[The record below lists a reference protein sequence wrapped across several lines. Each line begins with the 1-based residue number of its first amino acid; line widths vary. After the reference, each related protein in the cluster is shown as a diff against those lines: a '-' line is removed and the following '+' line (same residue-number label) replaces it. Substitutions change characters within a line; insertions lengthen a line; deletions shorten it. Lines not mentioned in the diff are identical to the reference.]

1 MQTKLEER
9 LVKSLVLLSF
19 NTIALLTG
27 CSNSSEPANHDIDST
42 TVVTTAP
49 RGKDSSITLNE
60 PLVAKFQWKQPVY
73 DTTKQYIYLTFDD
86 GPQPGTMT
94 CYNFCREQGVK
105 ATFFMV
111 GQHVYDKKLRG
122 IVDTIRA
129 SYPQILL
136 ANHSYT
142 HANNHY
148 QYFYAHPYF
157 AQNDFLKAQ
166 ESLGVPYKIIR
177 LPGNSAWVR
186 EGEVR
191 ASKTVRAV
199 CQLLDS
205 AGYNVSGWDIEWNF
219 RHTDSKPIQS
229 VSSML
234 KLVSTAFERKETHTR
249 NHLVILTHDR
259 MFRHPAG
266 ADSLLQFITELKK
279 NPNYEFETMDN
290 YPRQKT
296 PQYTGR

>member
-1 MQTKLEER
+1 MSIKLETR
-9 LVKSLVLLSF
+9 LLKSFILIFF
-19 NTIALLTG
+19 NTITLLTG
-27 CSNSSEPANHDIDST
+27 CNNSSGPSDYVATEHTTTAVAEGKDT
-42 TVVTTAP
+42 TVLSLKESP
-49 RGKDSSITLNE
+49 ES
-60 PLVAKFQWKQPVY
+60 KFKWKPPVY

-94 CYNFCREQGVK
+94 CYNICRSLDVK

-111 GQHVYDKKLRG
+111 GQHVYDKRLRG

-129 SYPQILL
+129 SYPEILL

-148 QYFYAHPYF
+148 QYFYQHPYF
-157 AQNDFLKAQ
+157 AQTDFLKAQ

-191 ASKTVRAV
+191 ASKTVKAV
-199 CQLLDS
+199 CLLLDS
-205 AGYNVSGWDIEWNF
+205 AGYNVSGWDVEWNF
-219 RHTDSKPIQS
+219 RHTDSKPVQS

-234 KLVSTAFERKETHTR
+234 KLVATAFERRETHTR
-249 NHLVILTHDR
+249 NHLVILSHDR
-259 MFRHPAG
+259 MFRHPAD

-279 NPNYEFETMDN
+279 NPAYQFETIDN

-296 PQYTGR
+296 PQYSGR

>member
-1 MQTKLEER
+1 
-9 LVKSLVLLSF
+9 
-19 NTIALLTG
+19 
-27 CSNSSEPANHDIDST
+27 
-42 TVVTTAP
+42 
-49 RGKDSSITLNE
+49 
-60 PLVAKFQWKQPVY
+60 
-73 DTTKQYIYLTFDD
+73 
-86 GPQPGTMT
+86 
-94 CYNFCREQGVK
+94 
-105 ATFFMV
+105 
-111 GQHVYDKKLRG
+111 VYDKRLRG

-129 SYPQILL
+129 SYPEILL

-148 QYFYAHPYF
+148 QYFYQHPYF
-157 AQNDFLKAQ
+157 AQNDFMKAQ

-186 EGEVR
+186 DGEVKS
-191 ASKTVRAV
+191 SKTVRAV

-205 AGYNVSGWDIEWNF
+205 AGYNVSGWDVEWNF

-234 KLVSTAFERKETHTR
+234 KLVSTAMERNETHTR

-259 MFRHPAG
+259 MFRHPAA
-266 ADSLLQFITELKK
+266 ADSLLQFIIELKK
-279 NPNYEFETMDN
+279 NPAYEFATIDN

-296 PQYTGR
+296 PQYSGR